1 MSNCINSSFISP
13 TSPNLSIV
21 PPLIPDSYIRSVQTS
36 TLDSV
41 PKLLLGY
48 MGYVSSYYGLQ
59 AEAISLDLYADPMK
73 IARFVGYLTARDVG
87 IGQIAKHIALAR
99 KVTLI

>member
-1 MSNCINSSFISP
+1 
-13 TSPNLSIV
+13 
-21 PPLIPDSYIRSVQTS
+21 
-36 TLDSV
+36 
-41 PKLLLGY
+41 

-87 IGQIAKHIALAR
+87 VGQIAKHIALAR
-99 KVTLI
+99 KVKLHQIPWCLYGLL

>member
-1 MSNCINSSFISP
+1 
-13 TSPNLSIV
+13 
-21 PPLIPDSYIRSVQTS
+21 
-36 TLDSV
+36 
-41 PKLLLGY
+41 
-48 MGYVSSYYGLQ
+48 MGYISSYYGLQ

-99 KVTLI
+99 KVSEPPSIIASPTDSSPQPPGPATSWTS